1 MYKIKTNNEDLINR
15 TEARRGE
22 RRNMFKDKI
31 RKTTMNIN
39 TLQSTIIYSSIHL
52 LTLQIL
58 YILIII

>member
-22 RRNMFKDKI
+22 RRKMVKDKI

-39 TLQSTIIYSSIHL
+39 RLHSTIIYSSIHL